1 MVNKVLS
8 DIHTYK
14 YAETNSLLYFFEQ
27 VGKSKIKEQV
37 LINKTDDKK
46 NTKNS

>member
-1 MVNKVLS
+1 MVNKLLS

-27 VGKSKIKEQV
+27 VGKSNVTEQEFKT
-37 LINKTDDKK
+37 KTDDNK

>member
-8 DIHTYK
+8 NINAYK

-27 VGKSKIKEQV
+27 VGKWQTKEQE
-37 LINKTDDKK
+37 LTNKTNDKK
-46 NTKNS
+46 NT